1 MKCNFHSKLRSK
13 CTEPQVYMAPEAMEK
28 DEFTK
33 AADVYSFSKRYV
45 IHSHCV
51 CILLCVDRY
60 DNV

>member
-33 AADVYSFSKRYV
+33 AADVYSFSKR
-45 IHSHCV
+45 C
-51 CILLCVDRY
+51 LTLCVY
-60 DNV
+60 IIVC